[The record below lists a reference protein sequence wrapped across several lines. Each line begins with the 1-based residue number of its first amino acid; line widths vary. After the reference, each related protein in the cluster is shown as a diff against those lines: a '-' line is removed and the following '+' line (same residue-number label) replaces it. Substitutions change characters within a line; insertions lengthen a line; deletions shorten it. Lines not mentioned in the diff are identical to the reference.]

1 MDITNVDIARRR
13 DSANGWSRLPQPP
26 LPAPRALP
34 VQSNTP
40 TLAPE
45 RIKDYR
51 AQNVADWVMYRKA
64 LASAAEARGRPVH
77 WYNTYGANGQVH
89 RAAVWTRLSIKPRS
103 GGS

>member
-1 MDITNVDIARRR
+1 VDIANVDIARRR
-13 DSANGWSRLPQPP
+13 DSANGWSQLPQPP

-77 WYNTYGANGQVH
+77 WYNAKKV
-89 RAAVWTRLSIKPRS
+89 
-103 GGS
+103 